1 MLYTN
6 FLLSRCVAT
15 YQLGGDQS
23 SCNFRLRSS
32 TLNDI
37 NAQDEDRLKI
47 SSKLVI
53 SMFIWSN

>member
-6 FLLSRCVAT
+6 LLLSRCVAT

-23 SCNFRLRSS
+23 GYNFRFRSP

-47 SSKLVI
+47 SSKLVS
-53 SMFIWSN
+53 SMFILSN

>member
-6 FLLSRCVAT
+6 LLLSRCVAT

-23 SCNFRLRSS
+23 GYNFRFRSP

-47 SSKLVI
+47 SSKLVS
-53 SMFIWSN
+53 SMFI

>member
-1 MLYTN
+1 MLYTH
-6 FLLSRCVAT
+6 FSLSRCVAT
-15 YQLGGDQS
+15 YQLVGDQS
-23 SCNFRLRSS
+23 GCNFRLRSP